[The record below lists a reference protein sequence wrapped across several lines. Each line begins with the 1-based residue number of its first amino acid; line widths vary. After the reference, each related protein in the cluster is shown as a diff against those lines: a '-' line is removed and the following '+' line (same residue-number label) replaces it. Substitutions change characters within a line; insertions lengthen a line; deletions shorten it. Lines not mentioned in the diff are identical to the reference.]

1 MKKIIFLVF
10 FVFSCLASAYA
21 QDDKTQMER
30 ERQDIQQELADLQK
44 SYSQIKGQKN
54 VTLGQLN
61 VLKRKI
67 EVQERY
73 LNNIN
78 KEIRFLNDDIYRSTL
93 EIIKMKKQL
102 DTLKAQYSRS
112 VVYAYKNR
120 STYDFLNFIFSAANF
135 NDALKRIAYLKSYRS
150 YREQQVNSILE
161 TQQQIEK
168 RKQLQISQ
176 MGEKKLAIQNQAKQ
190 VEVLQS
196 QRKEKDATVNE
207 LKSQEKK
214 LKGQITSKQ
223 KRDRDLKNA
232 ILAIVRREAKKA
244 ANEAKA
250 KAEQTNTNTS
260 ANTNTTVTNANSNT
274 KTETPVTKPKSY
286 LDLNAED
293 VKLNVSFESNKG
305 KLPWPVDNGV
315 VTIHFGPY
323 EVEGTKIKGV
333 NPGITIATPSA
344 GMAVKSVF
352 NGEVAGVYNMGDGMA
367 VTIRHGKYFTTYSNL
382 AGVNISKGS
391 PVTTGQPIG
400 TVGQSDDGSG
410 GQIDFILMI
419 ESKNVN
425 PEPWLRRR

>member
-1 MKKIIFLVF
+1 MKQLLLAV
-10 FVFSCLASAYA
+10 VCCCCLLGANA

-44 SYSQIKGQKN
+44 SYNQIKGQRN

-67 EVQERY
+67 EVQEKY

-78 KEIRFLNDDIYRSTL
+78 REIRFLNDDIYKSTL

-102 DTLKAQYSRS
+102 DTLKAQYARS

-120 STYDFLNFIFSAANF
+120 STYDFLNFIFSAGNF
-135 NDALKRIAYLKSYRS
+135 NDALKRIAYLKAYRS

-161 TQQQIEK
+161 TQQEIEK

-176 MGEKKLAIQNQAKQ
+176 MNEKKEAIQNQAKQ
-190 VEVLQS
+190 VEELQT
-196 QRKEKDATVNE
+196 QRKEKDATVSE
-207 LKSQEKK
+207 LKSKEKE
-214 LKGQITSKQ
+214 LKGQIASKQ
-223 KRDRDLKNA
+223 RRDRDLKSA
-232 ILAIVRREAKKA
+232 MLAIVRREAKKA
-244 ANEAKA
+244 EEEAKKA
-250 KAEQTNTNTS
+250 KA
-260 ANTNTTVTNANSNT
+260 NTTTGSLTANPAPGNSGSSSKPDVTPA
-274 KTETPVTKPKSY
+274 KPKSY
-286 LDLNAED
+286 LDLNAAD
-293 VKLNVSFESNKG
+293 VKLNASFESNKG
-305 KLPWPVDNGV
+305 RLPWPVDNGV
-315 VTIHFGPY
+315 VSIHFGPY
-323 EVEGTKIKGV
+323 EVEGTRIKGV
-333 NPGITIATPSA
+333 NPGITIGTPSV
-344 GMAVKSVF
+344 GMAVKAVF

-382 AGVNISKGS
+382 AGVNVSKGS

>member
-1 MKKIIFLVF
+1 MKRLFFL
-10 FVFSCLASAYA
+10 FVFVFIGAGFIYA
-21 QDDKTQMER
+21 QDDKAQMEK
-30 ERQDIQQELADLQK
+30 ERQEIQQELADLQK
-44 SYSQIKGQKN
+44 NYNQIKGQRSA
-54 VTLGQLN
+54 TLGQLS

-67 EVQERY
+67 QVQERY

-78 KEIRFLNDDIYRSTL
+78 REIRYLNDDIYSSTL
-93 EIIKMKKQL
+93 EIIKMRKQL
-102 DTLKAQYSRS
+102 DTLKAQYARS

-120 STYDFLNFIFSAANF
+120 SNYDFLNFIFSATNF
-135 NDALKRIAYLKSYRS
+135 NDALKRITYLKSYRS
-150 YREQQVNSILE
+150 YREQQVNSIIE

-168 RKQLQISQ
+168 RKQLQIGQ
-176 MGEKKLAIQNQAKQ
+176 MNEKKMAIQNQAKQ
-190 VEVLQS
+190 VEVLQG
-196 QRKEKDATVNE
+196 QKKEKDEAVNE
-207 LKSQEKK
+207 LRSQEKE
-214 LKGQITSKQ
+214 LKKQIASKQ
-223 KRDRDLKNA
+223 KRDRDLKSA

-244 ANEAKA
+244 EEEAKA
-250 KAEQTNTNTS
+250 KAKAKESTTTTDVS
-260 ANTNTTVTNANSNT
+260 AANTNTRTA
-274 KTETPVTKPKSY
+274 TPTAKPKSY

-293 VKLNVSFESNKG
+293 VKLNASFESNRG

-315 VTIHFGPY
+315 VSIHFGPY
-323 EVEGTKIKGV
+323 EVEGTKLRGD

-382 AGVNISKGS
+382 TSVSVGKGTD
-391 PVTTGQPIG
+391 VATGQAIG
-400 TVGQSDDGSG
+400 KVGQSDDGSG

>member
-1 MKKIIFLVF
+1 MKRLFFLLVF
-10 FVFSCLASAYA
+10 LFAGAGFIYA
-21 QDDKTQMER
+21 QDDKSQMER
-30 ERQDIQQELADLQK
+30 ERQEIQQELADLQK
-44 SYSQIKGQKN
+44 NYNQIKGQRSA
-54 VTLGQLN
+54 TLGQLS

-67 EVQERY
+67 QVQERY

-78 KEIRFLNDDIYRSTL
+78 REIRYLNDDIYYSTL
-93 EIIKMKKQL
+93 EIIKMRKQL
-102 DTLKAQYSRS
+102 DTLKAQYFRS

-120 STYDFLNFIFSAANF
+120 SNYDFLNFIFSASNF

-150 YREQQVNSILE
+150 YREQQVNSIIE

-168 RKQLQISQ
+168 RKQLQVSQ
-176 MGEKKLAIQNQAKQ
+176 MNEKKAAIQNQAKQ

-196 QRKEKDATVNE
+196 QKKEKDVAVTE
-207 LKSQEKK
+207 LRSQEKE
-214 LKGQITSKQ
+214 LKKQIASKQ
-223 KRDRDLKNA
+223 KRDRDLKSA

-244 ANEAKA
+244 EEEAKA
-250 KAEQTNTNTS
+250 KAKARQNLTTTDVAV
-260 ANTNTTVTNANSNT
+260 ANTNTRATTAT
-274 KTETPVTKPKSY
+274 TKPKSY

-293 VKLNVSFESNKG
+293 VKLNASFESNRG

-315 VTIHFGPY
+315 VSIHFGPY
-323 EVEGTKIKGV
+323 EVEGTKLRGD
-333 NPGITIATPSA
+333 NPGITIATPST

-382 AGVNISKGS
+382 TSVSVGKGTE
-391 PVTTGQPIG
+391 VATGQSIG
-400 TVGQSDDGSG
+400 KVGQSDDGSG

>member
-1 MKKIIFLVF
+1 MKRLFFL
-10 FVFSCLASAYA
+10 FVFVLAGATFIYA
-21 QDDKTQMER
+21 QDDKAQMEK
-30 ERQDIQQELADLQK
+30 ERQEIQQELADLQK
-44 SYSQIKGQKN
+44 NYNQIKGQRSA
-54 VTLGQLN
+54 TLGQLS

-67 EVQERY
+67 QVQERY

-78 KEIRFLNDDIYRSTL
+78 REIRYLNDDIYKSTL
-93 EIIKMKKQL
+93 EIIKMRKQL

-120 STYDFLNFIFSAANF
+120 SNYDFLNFIFSATNF

-150 YREQQVNSILE
+150 YREQQVNSIIE

-168 RKQLQISQ
+168 RKQLQIGQ
-176 MGEKKLAIQNQAKQ
+176 MNEKKMAIQNQAKQ
-190 VEVLQS
+190 VEVLQG
-196 QRKEKDATVNE
+196 QKKEKDEAVTE
-207 LKSQEKK
+207 LRSQEKE
-214 LKGQITSKQ
+214 LKKQIASKQ
-223 KRDRDLKNA
+223 KRDRDLKSA

-244 ANEAKA
+244 EEEAKA
-250 KAEQTNTNTS
+250 KARTKENATTTDVS
-260 ANTNTTVTNANSNT
+260 AANTNTRTAA
-274 KTETPVTKPKSY
+274 PAKPRSY
-286 LDLNAED
+286 LDFNAED
-293 VKLNVSFESNKG
+293 VKLNASFESNRG

-315 VTIHFGPY
+315 VSIHFGPY
-323 EVEGTKIKGV
+323 EVEGTKLKGD
-333 NPGITIATPSA
+333 NPGVTIATPSA

-382 AGVNISKGS
+382 TSVSVGKGMD
-391 PVTTGQPIG
+391 VATGQAIG
-400 TVGQSDDGSG
+400 KVGQSDDGSG

>member
-1 MKKIIFLVF
+1 MKKSFFL
-10 FVFSCLASAYA
+10 FVFVFISAGFIYA
-21 QDDKTQMER
+21 QDDKAQMEK
-30 ERQDIQQELADLQK
+30 ERQEIQQELADLQK
-44 SYSQIKGQKN
+44 NYNQIKGQRSA
-54 VTLGQLN
+54 TLGQLT

-67 EVQERY
+67 QVQERY

-78 KEIRFLNDDIYRSTL
+78 REIRYLNDDIYRSTL
-93 EIIKMKKQL
+93 EIIKMRKQL

-120 STYDFLNFIFSAANF
+120 SNYDFLNFIFSATNF
-135 NDALKRIAYLKSYRS
+135 NDALKRVAYLKSYRS

-161 TQQQIEK
+161 TQELIERRK
-168 RKQLQISQ
+168 RLQIGQ
-176 MGEKKLAIQNQAKQ
+176 MNEKKLAIQNQAKQ
-190 VEVLQS
+190 VEVLQG
-196 QRKEKDATVNE
+196 QKKEKDVAVNE
-207 LKSQEKK
+207 LKSQEKQ
-214 LKGQITSKQ
+214 LKKQIASKQ
-223 KRDRDLKNA
+223 KRDRDLKSA

-244 ANEAKA
+244 EEEAKA
-250 KAEQTNTNTS
+250 KAKAKENATNTDVS
-260 ANTNTTVTNANSNT
+260 AANTNTRTT
-274 KTETPVTKPKSY
+274 TPAAKPKSY

-293 VKLNVSFESNKG
+293 VKLNASFESNRS

-315 VTIHFGPY
+315 VSIHFGPY
-323 EVEGTKIKGV
+323 EVEGTKLRGD

-344 GMAVKSVF
+344 GMPVKSVF

-382 AGVNISKGS
+382 TSVSVGKGTD
-391 PVTTGQPIG
+391 VATGQAIG
-400 TVGQSDDGSG
+400 KVGQSDDGNG

>member
-1 MKKIIFLVF
+1 MKRLFFL
-10 FVFSCLASAYA
+10 FVFLFTGAGFIYA
-21 QDDKTQMER
+21 QDDKAQMER
-30 ERQDIQQELADLQK
+30 ERQEIQQELADLQK
-44 SYSQIKGQKN
+44 NYNQIKGQRSA
-54 VTLGQLN
+54 TLGQLS

-67 EVQERY
+67 QVQERY

-78 KEIRFLNDDIYRSTL
+78 REIRYLNDDIYYSTL
-93 EIIKMKKQL
+93 EIIKMRKQL
-102 DTLKAQYSRS
+102 DTLKAQYFRS

-120 STYDFLNFIFSAANF
+120 SNYDFLNFIFSASNF

-150 YREQQVNSILE
+150 YREQQVNSIIE

-176 MGEKKLAIQNQAKQ
+176 MNEKKAAIQNQAKQ

-196 QRKEKDATVNE
+196 QKKEKDVAVTE
-207 LKSQEKK
+207 LRSQEKE
-214 LKGQITSKQ
+214 LKKQIASKQ
-223 KRDRDLKNA
+223 KRDRDLKSA

-244 ANEAKA
+244 EEEAKA
-250 KAEQTNTNTS
+250 KAKARENLTTTDVGA
-260 ANTNTTVTNANSNT
+260 ANTNTRTTTAT
-274 KTETPVTKPKSY
+274 TKPKSY

-293 VKLNVSFESNKG
+293 VKLNASFESNRG

-315 VTIHFGPY
+315 VSIHFGPY
-323 EVEGTKIKGV
+323 EVEGTKLRGD
-333 NPGITIATPSA
+333 NPGVTIATPST

-382 AGVNISKGS
+382 TSVSVGKGTE
-391 PVTTGQPIG
+391 VATGQSIG
-400 TVGQSDDGSG
+400 KVGQSDDGSG

>member
-1 MKKIIFLVF
+1 MQRVF
-10 FVFSCLASAYA
+10 FLFVFLFTGAGFIYA
-21 QDDKTQMER
+21 QDDKAKMER
-30 ERQDIQQELADLQK
+30 ERQEIQQELADLQRN
-44 SYSQIKGQKN
+44 YNQIKGQRSA
-54 VTLGQLN
+54 TLGQLS

-67 EVQERY
+67 QVQERY

-78 KEIRFLNDDIYRSTL
+78 REIRYLNDDIYSSTL
-93 EIIKMKKQL
+93 EIIKMRKQL
-102 DTLKAQYSRS
+102 DTLKAQYFRS

-120 STYDFLNFIFSAANF
+120 SNYDFLNFIFSASNF

-150 YREQQVNSILE
+150 YREQQVNSIIE

-176 MGEKKLAIQNQAKQ
+176 MNEKKAAIQNQAKQ

-196 QRKEKDATVNE
+196 QKKEKDVAVTE
-207 LKSQEKK
+207 LRSQEKE
-214 LKGQITSKQ
+214 LKKQIASKQ
-223 KRDRDLKNA
+223 KRDRDLKSA

-244 ANEAKA
+244 EEEAKA
-250 KAEQTNTNTS
+250 KAKARETVTTTDVGA
-260 ANTNTTVTNANSNT
+260 ANTNTRTTTAT
-274 KTETPVTKPKSY
+274 TKPKSY

-293 VKLNVSFESNKG
+293 VKLNASFESNRG

-315 VTIHFGPY
+315 VSIHFGPY
-323 EVEGTKIKGV
+323 EVEGTKLRGD
-333 NPGITIATPSA
+333 NPGVTIATPST

-382 AGVNISKGS
+382 TSVSVGKGTE
-391 PVTTGQPIG
+391 VATGQSIG
-400 TVGQSDDGSG
+400 KVGQSDDGSG

>member
-1 MKKIIFLVF
+1 MKKLLFLALLTWIG
-10 FVFSCLASAYA
+10 SIRLHA
-21 QDDKTQMER
+21 QDDKSQMEN
-30 ERQDIQQELADLQK
+30 ERQEIQQELEDLQK
-44 SYSQIKGQKN
+44 SYTQIKGQKN

-67 EVQERY
+67 EVQEKY

-78 KEIRFLNDDIYRSTL
+78 REIRYLNDDIYHSTL
-93 EIIKMKKQL
+93 EIIKMRKQL
-102 DTLKAQYSRS
+102 DTLKAQYARS

-120 STYDFLNFIFSAANF
+120 STYDFLNFIFSASNF

-176 MGEKKLAIQNQAKQ
+176 IEEKKQAIQNQAKQ
-190 VEVLQS
+190 VEILQG
-196 QRKEKDATVNE
+196 QRKEKDAAVSE
-207 LKSQEKK
+207 LKSKEKE
-214 LKGQITSKQ
+214 LKGQIASKQ

-244 ANEAKA
+244 EEEAKA
-250 KAEQTNTNTS
+250 KAEKTNTNVATTTN
-260 ANTNTTVTNANSNT
+260 NTASNT
-274 KTETPVTKPKSY
+274 KTVTPVTKPKSY

-293 VKLNVSFESNKG
+293 VKLNASFESNKG
-305 KLPWPVDNGV
+305 RLPWPVDNGV
-315 VTIHFGPY
+315 VSIHFGPY
-323 EVEGTKIKGV
+323 EVEGTKLRGD

-344 GMAVKSVF
+344 GMAVKAVF

-400 TVGQSDDGSG
+400 TVGQADDGSG

>member
-1 MKKIIFLVF
+1 MKKLLFLFVLVF
-10 FVFSCLASAYA
+10 TGAGFTYA
-21 QDDKTQMER
+21 QDDKAQMEK
-30 ERQDIQQELADLQK
+30 ERQEIQQELADLQK
-44 SYSQIKGQKN
+44 NYNQIKGQRSA
-54 VTLGQLN
+54 TLGQLT

-67 EVQERY
+67 QVQERY

-78 KEIRFLNDDIYRSTL
+78 REIRYLNDNIYYSTL
-93 EIIKMKKQL
+93 EIIKMRKQL

-120 STYDFLNFIFSAANF
+120 SNYDFLNFIFSAANF

-150 YREQQVNSILE
+150 YREQQVNSIIE

-176 MGEKKLAIQNQAKQ
+176 MNEKKVAIQNQAKQ

-196 QRKEKDATVNE
+196 QKKEKDVAVSELRSKEKE
-207 LKSQEKK
+207 LKK
-214 LKGQITSKQ
+214 QIASKQ
-223 KRDRDLKNA
+223 KRDRDLKSA

-244 ANEAKA
+244 EEEAKA
-250 KAEQTNTNTS
+250 KAKAKAATTNPATDAANVNTR
-260 ANTNTTVTNANSNT
+260 TTAPS
-274 KTETPVTKPKSY
+274 TKPKSY

-293 VKLNVSFESNKG
+293 VKLNASFESNRS

-315 VTIHFGPY
+315 VSIHFGPY
-323 EVEGTKIKGV
+323 EVEGTKLRGD

-382 AGVNISKGS
+382 TSVTVGKGMD
-391 PVTTGQPIG
+391 VATGQAIG
-400 TVGQSDDGSG
+400 KVGQSDDGSG